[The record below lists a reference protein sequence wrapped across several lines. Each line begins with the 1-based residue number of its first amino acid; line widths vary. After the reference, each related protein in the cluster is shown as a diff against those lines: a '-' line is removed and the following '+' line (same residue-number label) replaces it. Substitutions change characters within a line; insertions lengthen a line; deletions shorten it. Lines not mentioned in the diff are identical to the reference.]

1 MAGLQRVR
9 FPCRQRRRL
18 TLFGQL
24 PLVAVLIG
32 IACAAPAAA
41 DEWPGLRGPN
51 HDGSARRGSR
61 FAAAPGTPVVRWR
74 ARLGSGYSGVAV
86 SGGRAVT
93 MFSDGG
99 DDVLAAFDEASGK
112 ELWRIRIAERY
123 KGINGSFDGPIST
136 PTIAGGRVFALGPA
150 GQLLAADLAT
160 GRELWRV
167 DLPAREG
174 ATKPELGFT
183 SSPLVAG
190 GAVVVQVGG
199 PGRAIV
205 GFDPSTGERR
215 WMVGDDVVQYQSP
228 AVVRVGQRDIV
239 VAVGDARLIG
249 IDPASGEV
257 LFDQPHGGEPVWIA
271 ANSAVPMPAGNGR
284 LLVKTHVDNST
295 MYRLVEDADG
305 RISAKTLWTA
315 PVLRQT
321 YAVPVYHD
329 GHLYGMNGRTVFTCV
344 DAETGEMRWRTREP
358 GDGWPTLVGDQIVFV
373 TKARTLH
380 VGPASPQGWTER
392 ARLEL
397 FADLS
402 WTVPSVAGDSVFAR
416 SMGEL
421 ARVDWKG
428 EPAPAATA
436 AARPPIASPTLAR
449 FLDEV
454 ERAPDKTA
462 AVDRFLA
469 RAGNGPLID
478 PPDRVVFLYRGPVK
492 DVGIAGD
499 LLGIRREDPMIRV
512 PGTDLFYYEA
522 RVEPR
527 SRVSYRFIL
536 DFEKP
541 APDPRNPRRV
551 PGGGPDE
558 EASSLAMPG
567 WVEPAHLAEAPEGR
581 RGRLETVEFA
591 STLRPGAKA
600 TLHVYLP
607 AGYER
612 ADDRYPVAY
621 VLDGDGARTQGLVP
635 RSLDNLMPERM
646 APAIVVF
653 QGRMDWGS
661 WEPAPPQELDASI
674 EILEKEIVPLIDA
687 RFRTIAEP
695 GARAVVGQAFG
706 AITAIAAAFDEPG
719 LFGALGVQSAFLL
732 DVIENGLKPQIR
744 TSSERP
750 LRVYHDW
757 GLYGHAS
764 TREARDLRV
773 ANRRF
778 NEYLRSKGYQPAGGE
793 AKDGDGW
800 ASWRNRTD
808 QVFSALFPP
817 AAKEPR

>member
-1 MAGLQRVR
+1 MANRSGHA
-9 FPCRQRRRL
+9 RL
-18 TLFGQL
+18 R
-24 PLVAVLIG
+24 LVVVFFG

-61 FAAAPGTPVVRWR
+61 FGAGPGTPVVRWR

-112 ELWRIRIAERY
+112 ELWRIRIAEKY
-123 KGINGSFDGPIST
+123 KGLNGSFDGPIST

-174 ATKPELGFT
+174 ATKPELGFA
-183 SSPLVAG
+183 SSPMVAG
-190 GAVVVQVGG
+190 GVVVVQVGG
-199 PGRAIV
+199 PGRAVV

-215 WMVGDDVVQYQSP
+215 WTVGDDVVQYQSP
-228 AVVRVGQRDIV
+228 ALVRVGRRDIV

-271 ANSAVPMPAGNGR
+271 ANSAVPMPAGDGR
-284 LLVKTHVDNST
+284 LFVKTHVDNST
-295 MYRLVEDADG
+295 MYRLVESTDG
-305 RISAKTLWTA
+305 RISPKALWTA

-321 YAVPVYHD
+321 YAIPVYHD

-358 GDGWPTLVGDQIVFV
+358 GDGWPILVGDQIVFV
-373 TKARTLH
+373 TKAQTLH
-380 VGPASPQGWTER
+380 VGPASPHGWTER

-402 WTVPSVAGDSVFAR
+402 WTAPSVAGDSVFAR

-421 ARVDWKG
+421 ARVDWKS
-428 EPAPAATA
+428 EPAPAAAA
-436 AARPPIASPTLAR
+436 AARPPIASPTLGR

-454 ERAPDKTA
+454 DRAPDKSA
-462 AVDRFLA
+462 AVDRFLT

-522 RVEPR
+522 RVEPGA
-527 SRVSYRFIL
+527 RVSYNFIL
-536 DFEKP
+536 DFGKP

-551 PGGGPDE
+551 PGGGADE

-567 WVEPAHLAEAPEGR
+567 WVEPAHLAEPPESG
-581 RGRLETVEFA
+581 RGRMETVEFA

-612 ADDRYPVAY
+612 GDDRYPVAY
-621 VLDGDGARTQGLVP
+621 VLDGDGARTLGLVP
-635 RSLDNLMPERM
+635 RSLDNLMPERV

-653 QGRMDWGS
+653 QGRMDWGPKR
-661 WEPAPPQELDASI
+661 PAPPEMWAASV
-674 EILEKEIVPLIDA
+674 EMLTKEIVPLIDG
-687 RFRTIAEP
+687 RFRTIAGP
-695 GARAVVGQAFG
+695 AARAAVGPDFDAVIAIDAAFSGPGVFG
-706 AITAIAAAFDEPG
+706 AVGI
-719 LFGALGVQSAFLL
+719 QSAFLL
-732 DVIENGLKPQIR
+732 DVIETALKARVHPA
-744 TSSERP
+744 SERP

-764 TREARDLRV
+764 TREARDLRA

-808 QVFSALFPP
+808 QLFAALFPP